1 MQTIALPRGL
11 ACFCSMD
18 WGHHAPGVT
27 LWWLEVGDGHWHIA
41 RELKHTGINAEDF
54 VNGYEGFQGYTS
66 ICRELGVKPMGVV
79 ADPNIWSK
87 LGVGYGESVAETLI
101 RHRLPMV
108 KADNDRRNGW
118 YRCHEI
124 LRLAPD
130 GRPWVTVDARCTYG
144 RRSLPALQSDPNDPD
159 DVKSAD
165 DHWGDAFRYG
175 AMSRFLTV
183 SSSRRRVEPPKPWT
197 MGWFKAQQQQAE
209 TVGVLG
215 RR

>member
-1 MQTIALPRGL
+1 MNTISLPRGL

-27 LWWLEVGDGHWHIA
+27 LWWLEVGGGHWHIA
-41 RELKHTGINAEDF
+41 RELKHTGINAEDY
-54 VNGYEGFQGYTS
+54 VNGFEGFQGYKS
-66 ICRELGVKPMGVV
+66 ICRELGVRPMGVV

-108 KADNDRRNGW
+108 KADNDRVNGW

-130 GRPWVTVDARCTYG
+130 GRPWVTVDARCLYG
-144 RRSLPALQSDPNDPD
+144 RRSLPALQSDPNNPD
-159 DVKSAD
+159 EVKSAD
-165 DHWGDAFRYG
+165 DHWGDSFRYG
-175 AMSRFLTV
+175 AMSRFLTI
-183 SSSRRRVEPPKPWT
+183 SSSRKRRKPT
-197 MGWFKAQQQQAE
+197 TPGTLGFYKQQNVTPA
-209 TVGVLG
+209 GILA